1 MEILQTPEITV
12 DQHQQIADGLVAF
25 TNQVSEEIVRLFHM
39 GKEMMWNRP
48 DFTTADAQLV
58 IDKLGA
64 NAILIFQLSAALGQF
79 INTTYPGSLQ
89 ESELTSPVPYAVV
102 NGAIVLDENAEYP
115 GPKNQ

>member
-1 MEILQTPEITV
+1 MGILQTPEVVV

-25 TNQVSEEIVRLFHM
+25 TNQVSEEIVRLFRM
-39 GKEMMWNRP
+39 GKEMMWNRS

-64 NAILIFQLSAALGQF
+64 NAIPVFQLSAALGQF
-79 INTTYPGSLQ
+79 IHTTYPDALQ
-89 ESELTSPVPYAVV
+89 ESELSSPVPYTVV
-102 NGAIVLDENAEYP
+102 NGAIVLDANAEYP